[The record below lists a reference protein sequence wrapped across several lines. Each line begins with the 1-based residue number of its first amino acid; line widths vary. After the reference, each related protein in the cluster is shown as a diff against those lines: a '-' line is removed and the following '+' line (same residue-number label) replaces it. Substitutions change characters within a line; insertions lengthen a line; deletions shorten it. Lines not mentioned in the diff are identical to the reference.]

1 MKVLGYS
8 DQISVAPA
16 QTIHFM
22 VSCEGP
28 KSYRADVVRIICGD
42 ENPEGPGYKEKLIKT
57 SVSGRYK
64 GRKQAVNAGS
74 YAVVPAGPQF
84 ERLSSFTVQAM
95 IWPTTPRKGEQVLIG
110 NWHERGKRGF
120 ELIIDAN
127 GAVALKLDAGSGK
140 VEIHSAGKPLI
151 EREWYFAGA
160 SYDAKTRRIAVYQ
173 EPLRRYATVDDA
185 ASAAVTSKL
194 QSVELGAGPL
204 VMAARVER
212 TVKGRA
218 ATTAH
223 YNGKIDAPRLSDRAL
238 TRAEMSEV
246 MHGPLA
252 SRPKAVLIGA
262 WDFSL
267 DIPSQRISDISGNG
281 LHGETVNLP
290 ARAMTGHNWSGREM
304 SWRAAPQ
311 EYGAI
316 HFHDDDLYDCGWES
330 DFALMIPKRMKSG
343 AYAVRLR
350 AGGEEDYIPF
360 FVRPALGKPTAK
372 IVYLA
377 PTATYSAYAN
387 MQPAPYAPTSELL
400 ADRLLVLQPWDQLLD
415 ARPELGASLY
425 DAHSDGSGVC
435 YSSRLRPVVN
445 MRPKTMFGMIPGPSS
460 LCWYNADTHLTD
472 WLEAGGFDFDVITD
486 EDLDRDGL
494 ALLKPYRVVLTGTH
508 PEYTSTAMWDAL
520 KAFTEQGGRLM
531 YLGGNGFYWRVAYS
545 QEMPGAMEVR
555 RGEGGVRTWE
565 AEPGEYHHAFDGEYG
580 GLWRNQN
587 RAPQRLAGAGFI
599 ALGLD
604 GCGYFRRTPESR
616 DPRIAFAFAGIGAA
630 EVIGDFGF
638 IGGGAAGFELDI
650 ADRSLGTPPHALVV
664 ARSEGH
670 SDCYLLATEEH
681 THMPSITGT
690 MNPDIRGELVFL
702 ETPAGGA
709 VFSFSSIVWCASLA
723 HNGYDNNVSRLT
735 ANVLKRF
742 ASEEPIGAG

>member
-1 MKVLGYS
+1 MKILGYG
-8 DQISVAPA
+8 DQISVASS
-16 QTIHFM
+16 QTINFM

-42 ENPEGPGYKEKLIKT
+42 ENPEGPGYKEALIKT
-57 SVSGRYK
+57 PVSGRYR
-64 GRKQAVNAGS
+64 GRKQAINAGS
-74 YAVVPAGPQF
+74 YAIVPASPVL
-84 ERLSSFTVQAM
+84 ERLESFTVQAM
-95 IWPTTPRKGEQVLIG
+95 IWPTTPHRGEQALIG
-110 NWHERGKRGF
+110 KWSERGKRGF
-120 ELIIDAN
+120 ELIIDAD
-127 GAVALKLDAGSGK
+127 GAVALRLGGGPDRT
-140 VEIHSAGKPLI
+140 EIVSAGKPLT

-173 EPLRRYATVDDA
+173 EPLRRYAGVRDS
-185 ASAAVTSKL
+185 ASARATSKL
-194 QSVELGAGPL
+194 KRLDHRPGPL
-204 VMAARVER
+204 VMAARMMR
-212 TVKGRA
+212 TVRGRA
-218 ATTAH
+218 HTGAH
-223 YNGKIDAPRLSDRAL
+223 YNGKIDSPRLSDRAL
-238 TRAEMSEV
+238 SRAEMADV
-246 MHGPLA
+246 AHGPIPSHLRTSLA
-252 SRPKAVLIGA
+252 GA

-267 DIPSQRISDISGNG
+267 DIPSRRITDISGKG

-304 SWRAAPQ
+304 SWRAAPE

-330 DFALMIPKRMKSG
+330 DFALTVPKRMKSG
-343 AYAVRLR
+343 SYAVRLR

-372 IVYLA
+372 IAYLA

-387 MQPAPYAPTSELL
+387 MAPAPYAPTSELL
-400 ADRLLVLQPWDQLLD
+400 SDRLLILQPWDQFLD
-415 ARPELGASLY
+415 GRPQFGASLY

-472 WLEAGGFDFDVITD
+472 WLEAQGFDFDVITD

-494 ALLKPYRVVLTGTH
+494 ALLRPYRVVVTGTH
-508 PEYTSTAMWDAL
+508 PEYTSTAMWEAL
-520 KAFTEQGGRLM
+520 KAFTEAGGRLM
-531 YLGGNGFYWRVAYS
+531 YMGGNGFYWRVAYS
-545 QEMPGAMEVR
+545 EDAPGAMEVR

-565 AEPGEYHHAFDGEYG
+565 AEPGEYYQAFDGGYG

-604 GCGYFRRTPESR
+604 RCSYFRRMPASR
-616 DPRIAFAFAGIGAA
+616 DRRVAFAFAGIGAD
-630 EVIGDFGF
+630 ELIGDFGL

-681 THMPSITGT
+681 THMPDITGT
-690 MNPDIRGELVFL
+690 MNPNIRGELVFF

-723 HNGYDNNVSRLT
+723 HNGYDNNVSRMT
-735 ANVLKRF
+735 ANVLQRF
-742 ASEEPIGAG
+742 AKDAPI

>member
-1 MKVLGYS
+1 MTILGYA

-16 QTIHFM
+16 QTINFM

-42 ENPEGPGYKEKLIKT
+42 ENPGGPGYKEALIKT
-57 SVSGRYK
+57 PVSGRYQ
-64 GRKQAVNAGS
+64 GRKQAINAGS
-74 YAVVPAGPQF
+74 YALVPAGPPF

-95 IWPTTPRKGEQVLIG
+95 IWPTTPGKGEQVLIG
-110 NWHERGKRGF
+110 KWRERGKHGF

-127 GAVALKLDAGSGK
+127 GAVALRLGAGSERT
-140 VEIHSAGKPLI
+140 EIHGAGRPLI
-151 EREWYFAGA
+151 EREWYFVGA
-160 SYDAKTRRIAVYQ
+160 SYDARTRRLAVYQ
-173 EPLRRYATVDDA
+173 EPLRGYATVRDA
-185 ASAAVTSKL
+185 ARATATSKL
-194 QSVELGAGPL
+194 KRVAPGPGPL
-204 VMAARVER
+204 VMAARILSAARGRVR
-212 TVKGRA
+212 TR
-218 ATTAH
+218 AH
-223 YNGKIDAPRLSDRAL
+223 YNGKIDSPRLSDRAL
-238 TRAEMSEV
+238 SRAEMAEV
-246 MHGPLA
+246 ARAPISSRLRA
-252 SRPKAVLIGA
+252 SLVGA

-267 DIPSQRISDISGNG
+267 DIPSRRITDISGNG
-281 LHGETVNLP
+281 VHGETVNLP
-290 ARAMTGHNWSGREM
+290 SRAMTGHNWSGREM
-304 SWRAAPQ
+304 SWRAAPE

-316 HFHDDDLYDCGWES
+316 HFHDDDLHDCGWES
-330 DFALMIPKRMKSG
+330 DFALTVPKRMKSG

-350 AGGEEDYIPF
+350 AGADEDYIPF

-372 IVYLA
+372 IAYLA

-400 ADRLLVLQPWDQLLD
+400 TDRLLVLQPWDQLLEG
-415 ARPELGASLY
+415 RPELGASLY

-435 YSSRLRPVVN
+435 TSSRLRPVVN

-460 LCWYNADTHLTD
+460 LSWYNADTHLTD
-472 WLEAGGFDFDVITD
+472 WLEAQGFDFDVITD

-494 ALLKPYRVVLTGTH
+494 ALLRPYRVVLTGTH

-520 KAFTEQGGRLM
+520 ETYTEQGGRLM
-531 YLGGNGFYWRVAYS
+531 YLGGNGFYWRVAFS
-545 QEMPGAMEVR
+545 EETPGAMEVR

-604 GCGYFRRTPESR
+604 GCGYFRRTPQSL
-616 DPRIAFAFAGIGAA
+616 DPRVAFAFAGIGAD
-630 EVIGDFGF
+630 ELIGDFGL

-650 ADRSLGTPPHALVV
+650 ADRSLGTPPHALVL

-681 THMPSITGT
+681 THMPNITGT
-690 MNPDIRGELVFL
+690 MNPDIRGELVFF

-723 HNGYDNNVSRLT
+723 HKGYDNNVSRLT

-742 ASEEPIGAG
+742 ESDAPI

>member
-1 MKVLGYS
+1 MTILGYG
-8 DQISVAPA
+8 DQISVAPSH
-16 QTIHFM
+16 TINFM

-28 KSYRADVVRIICGD
+28 KSYQADVVRIVCGD
-42 ENPEGPGYKEKLIKT
+42 ENPDGPGYKEKLIRT
-57 SVSGRYK
+57 DVSGRYK
-64 GRKQAVNAGS
+64 GRKQAINAGS
-74 YAVVPAGPQF
+74 YAVVPAGPEF
-84 ERLSSFTVQAM
+84 ERLLSFTVQAM
-95 IWPTTPRKGEQVLIG
+95 LWPTTPRKGEQVVIG
-110 NWHERGKRGF
+110 NWRERGKHGF
-120 ELIIDAN
+120 ELMIDVN
-127 GAVALKLDAGSGK
+127 GAVALKLGSGSGRS
-140 VEIHSAGKPLI
+140 EIHSAGKPLI

-160 SYDAKTRRIAVYQ
+160 SYDAKSRRVTVCQ
-173 EPLRRYATVDDA
+173 EPVRRFATVKD
-185 ASAAVTSKL
+185 SARATATSRLKR
-194 QSVELGAGPL
+194 VGLGPGPL
-204 VMAARVER
+204 VMAARMLS

-218 ATTAH
+218 RTAAH
-223 YNGKIDAPRLSDRAL
+223 YNGKIDSPRLSDRAL
-238 TRAEMSEV
+238 TRAEMADVAHSPTPS
-246 MHGPLA
+246 HLRA
-252 SRPKAVLIGA
+252 AVVGA

-267 DIPSQRISDISGNG
+267 DIPSQRIADISGNG

-290 ARAMTGHNWSGREM
+290 TRAMTGHNWSGREM
-304 SWRAAPQ
+304 SWRAAPA

-330 DFALMIPKRMKSG
+330 DFALTVPKRMKSG
-343 AYAVRLR
+343 SYAVRLR

-372 IVYLA
+372 IAYLA

-387 MQPAPYAPTSELL
+387 MQPAPYAPMSELL
-400 ADRLLVLQPWDQLLD
+400 SDRLTVVQPWDQFLD
-415 ARPELGASLY
+415 AHPEFGASLY

-460 LCWYNADTHLTD
+460 VCWYNADTHLTD
-472 WLEAGGFDFDVITD
+472 WLEAQSFDFDVITD

-508 PEYTSTAMWDAL
+508 PEYTSIAMWDAL
-520 KAFTEQGGRLM
+520 NAFTEQGGRLM

-545 QEMPGAMEVR
+545 EALPGAMEVR

-565 AEPGEYHHAFDGEYG
+565 AEPGEYYHAFDGGYG

-604 GCGYFRRTPESR
+604 RCSYFRRTAESFDR
-616 DPRIAFAFAGIGAA
+616 RVAFAFAGIGAD
-630 EVIGDFGF
+630 EPIGDFGL

-650 ADRSLGTPPHALVV
+650 ADRSLGTPPHTLVV

-670 SDCYLLATEEH
+670 SDSYLLATEEH
-681 THMPSITGT
+681 THMPDITGT
-690 MNPDIRGELVFL
+690 MNPDIRGDIVFF

-735 ANVLKRF
+735 ANVLTRF
-742 ASEEPIGAG
+742 ESDVPI